1 MTAVAA
7 DPTPTIDISSTP
19 RVPFSRLVSVE
30 LRKMWD
36 TRSGF
41 WLLLITGGLLVLALG
56 LTLLVVA
63 LNDGVQPSAS
73 ELAQIMTIP
82 VSLLVP
88 VLAITSITN
97 EWSQRTGLVTFT
109 LEPHR
114 LRVVWAKFVTVVILA
129 LATIGLAII
138 FGAIG
143 TLLSAAI
150 TGTDP
155 TWDLEA
161 GQFAWTIFNQLAYFT
176 MAFAFGLVFLSTPTS
191 IAIYYVVALLLP
203 FMVYGTLYAFFE
215 WAQDVIPWID
225 LGFAMGPYLGQGQAG
240 VETSSTTLMQ
250 VIVTVLIWVV
260 LPFAL
265 GLRRVAKAEL
275 K

>member
-41 WLLLITGGLLVLALG
+41 WLLIITGGLLVLALG